1 VPGRPGPAQ
10 LAGRC
15 WGVVASKLTHLH
27 LYFHDHEVDAG
38 APNATIVNVASLHM
52 YVSYVYISLTL
63 ASYSLTTHDAYTNNL
78 KLAARV
84 VAVAA
89 AASRGAPAFG
99 DVNVFDNELR
109 EGPDPASRLTG
120 RAQGFAVNASL
131 DGSSILSAI
140 DFVFSGSTVTT
151 QGQFD
156 PAGGPSERSIV
167 GGTC

>member
-1 VPGRPGPAQ
+1 M
-10 LAGRC
+10 LLLSC
-15 WGVVASKLTHLH
+15 WGVVSSKLTHLH
-27 LYFHDHEVDAG
+27 LYFHEVDAG